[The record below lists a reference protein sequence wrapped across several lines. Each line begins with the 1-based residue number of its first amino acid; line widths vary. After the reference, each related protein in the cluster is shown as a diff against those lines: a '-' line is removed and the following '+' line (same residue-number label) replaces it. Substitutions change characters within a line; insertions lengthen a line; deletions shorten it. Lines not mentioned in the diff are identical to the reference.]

1 MLIKGTFK
9 KLFWSRVTLF
19 AVAAI
24 TFAGCGQPKVASPI
38 DTFKTYTKAIKQKD
52 TTAMKLLLSDATI
65 KMHEKEAKAQG
76 VNVDDIVKREDIFR
90 ENQKTVEF
98 RNEKIDG
105 DKATL
110 EIKIYKRW
118 ETLPFVLEDG
128 VWKIDKV
135 TYANQKAAETEEQNR
150 KMDEMMK
157 NATIPAPSSVS
168 PL

>member
-1 MLIKGTFK
+1 MLFR
-9 KLFWSRVTLF
+9 SRFILITLF
-19 AVAAI
+19 TLLFLA
-24 TFAGCGQPKVASPI
+24 CGQPKVASPI

-52 TTAMKLLLSDATI
+52 TTTMKLLLSDATI

-76 VNVDDIVKREDIFR
+76 VTVDDIVKRETIFT

-110 EIKIYKRW
+110 EIKNGKNW
-118 ETLPFVLEDG
+118 EMLPFVLEDG
-128 VWKIDKV
+128 AWKIDKV
-135 TYANQKAAETEEQNR
+135 TYANKIQSDIEERNR
-150 KMDEMMK
+150 KMDEMMH
-157 NATIPAPSSVS
+157 NTVIPTPSSVS